1 MALVT
6 TLTRNV
12 VYTHS
17 FASPVGTLHAAV
29 DRHGR
34 VISLGFIPPHHLPA
48 DARVQENK
56 YACGELE
63 FQLGEYF
70 AGERRE
76 FTLDVRT
83 EGTGFQRAVWS
94 RLAKIEFGTTVSYG
108 HVAGKIGRADAAR
121 AVGNAV
127 AVNPVA
133 IIVPCH
139 RVLPAGGGIGNYALR
154 GMDAEKGRRIK
165 QALLELEGVDLET
178 MRLAPTFSRTSA

>member
-6 TLTRNV
+6 THTRNV

-17 FASPVGTLHAAV
+17 FASPVGRLFAAV

-34 VISLGFIPPHHLPA
+34 VISLGFNPLQQLPT
-48 DARVQENK
+48 DAEIQENK

-63 FQLGEYF
+63 FQLEEYF

-83 EGTGFQRAVWS
+83 DGTSFQRAVWS
-94 RLAKIEFGTTVSYG
+94 RLGKIEYGTTVSYG
-108 HVAGKIGRADAAR
+108 EVARKIGRMEAAR

-139 RVLPAGGGIGNYALR
+139 RVLPVGGGIGNYALR
-154 GMDAEKGRRIK
+154 GIDAERGRLIK
-165 QALLELEGVDLET
+165 QALLELEGVGIEGT
-178 MRLAPTFSRTSA
+178 LAGATSSRTSA